1 VATTRVEAAA
11 TGAEVVAAGRRKPEG
26 HWGGGMEGAG
36 RRSDQRGLSAGSA
49 GGDWAQ
55 GQRIA
60 VVVASFIHGGIRDL
74 GRMVHGTGE
83 ATLTLG
89 GGKCTHKKPEILPR
103 TVQNSNK
110 QYCYSASLHPPC
122 LRSSFATGS

>member
-49 GGDWAQ
+49 GGNWAQ

-60 VVVASFIHGGIRDL
+60 VVVASFIRGGIRDL

-89 GGKCTHKKPEILPR
+89 GANALTRNLKSFLEQCKTVINSTATVLHCTPIPAL
-103 TVQNSNK
+103 
-110 QYCYSASLHPPC
+110 
-122 LRSSFATGS
+122 